1 MALRNDAERFSGRNK
16 KRRRARPGAGET
28 ATCPFPTSTAKGP
41 DHRSFLRSACTA
53 GDASPAIVP
62 CEEPVQEGAGESGQE
77 GEDGEDDMRVDA
89 DDAAD
94 DAMELRMHEAV
105 RARRV

>member
-1 MALRNDAERFSGRNK
+1 M
-16 KRRRARPGAGET
+16 
-28 ATCPFPTSTAKGP
+28 
-41 DHRSFLRSACTA
+41 
-53 GDASPAIVP
+53 P

-77 GEDGEDDMRVDA
+77 GEDGEDDKRVDA
-89 DDAAD
+89 DDAD